1 MIDRQRIQKQ
11 FAIWTADDF
20 RPSVLASSVLSSLL
34 IYKLEIIFVISFA
47 ALVFSD
53 RLTGQLPQTL
63 GFILVGDAI
72 LVGVIALFSSYPGSI
87 GVAQD
92 TPGAVLGDRK
102 DRPYHFRPAR
112 H

>member
-72 LVGVIALFSSYPGSI
+72 GEKQGSYLEVLVSVASAASRIASI
-87 GVAQD
+87 TSCGCWS
-92 TPGAVLGDRK
+92 
-102 DRPYHFRPAR
+102 
-112 H
+112 